1 MKTSQKKVKPF
12 LFVKQLAIFSVQLTI
27 CAFLSIVALASFQ
40 LQSYLLSNIFNVLL
54 TLWVCFVLL
63 YWVFFMLVELCK
75 E

>member
-27 CAFLSIVALASFQ
+27 CAFLSITALASFQ